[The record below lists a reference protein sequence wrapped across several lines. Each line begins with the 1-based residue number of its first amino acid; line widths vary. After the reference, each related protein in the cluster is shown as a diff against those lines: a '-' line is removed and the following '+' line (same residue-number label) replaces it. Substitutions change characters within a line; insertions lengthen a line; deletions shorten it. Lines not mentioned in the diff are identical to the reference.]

1 MTSHFPRRQKCH
13 LTFPFLQKCRL
24 TFPFFQKCEYHE
36 NAQKEG
42 CLGFSQTYNNCGRRT
57 FSILINK
64 FKNFH
69 LMKSHYQDKG
79 YAGHKKTHNGCNL
92 LVALCCVGTV
102 AARLKFP
109 LTETNGPGRQCMS
122 HSRLVST
129 LQLLLYL

>member
-13 LTFPFLQKCRL
+13 LTFPFLQKYRL
-24 TFPFFQKCEYHE
+24 TFPFFFKSVSTMKTRKKKDVQVFRKHTTTVEDEHFPFSLSKFSLNE
-36 NAQKEG
+36 VA
-42 CLGFSQTYNNCGRRT
+42 LSGFRVCRSQ
-57 FSILINK
+57 
-64 FKNFH
+64 
-69 LMKSHYQDKG
+69 
-79 YAGHKKTHNGCNL
+79 KTHKGCNL